1 MRVKSIRTTRNR
13 IFTFYT
19 QGFVHV
25 MLNHIIWSLNVSK
38 NRPPADLWELIQN
51 KAVPYIHCYVVHSL
65 QFFHRG
71 QLREHTHT
79 PKNTIQHFCSM
90 LFCYLWKCNPPPFF
104 FFKVLAFS
112 QNVCC
117 PVARGENYGSF
128 IYIYTYLVCTNTSR
142 SKLND
147 ISSSYEIIQLCC
159 WTQKY
164 LVVVLKHIVD
174 IGLLCPD
181 LGHSWTLRF

>member
-1 MRVKSIRTTRNR
+1 MYPRTDLQL
-13 IFTFYT
+13 IFESWFKTKLCHTYI
-19 QGFVHV
+19 V
-25 MLNHIIWSLNVSK
+25 ML
-38 NRPPADLWELIQN
+38 
-51 KAVPYIHCYVVHSL
+51 YIHFNFFIEVSCENTLTHRRI
-65 QFFHRG
+65 QFSTFALCCFAICG
-71 QLREHTHT
+71 NVT
-79 PKNTIQHFCSM
+79 
-90 LFCYLWKCNPPPFF
+90 PPPFF

>member
-1 MRVKSIRTTRNR
+1 MYPRTDLQL
-13 IFTFYT
+13 IFESWFKTKLCHTYI
-19 QGFVHV
+19 V
-25 MLNHIIWSLNVSK
+25 ML
-38 NRPPADLWELIQN
+38 
-51 KAVPYIHCYVVHSL
+51 YIHFNFFIEVSCENTLTHRRI
-65 QFFHRG
+65 QFSTFALCCFAICG
-71 QLREHTHT
+71 
-79 PKNTIQHFCSM
+79 NV
-90 LFCYLWKCNPPPFF
+90 NPPPFF
-104 FFKVLAFS
+104 FFQGTSLFSKCVLLK
-112 QNVCC
+112 
-117 PVARGENYGSF
+117 